1 LIAWIGRS
9 HPRAFIFAVLLLAML
24 WYVCDFAYVS
34 IDAEVDYA
42 TKADVIIV
50 LGCRIYGDAPDG
62 LSYCSH
68 SRAIHGADLY
78 KRDLAA
84 YIIVSGGMTE
94 SDITEASVLSR
105 LLRENGVPESA
116 IVQENQAHNT
126 IQNLTYSRGIMQERG
141 WQTAI
146 LVTEPFHINRSW
158 LIAHD
163 LGMAIYSSPATD
175 TPNWNQPLVRA
186 YNLSRDTVSLMLY
199 QAKQL
204 VGVRE

>member
-1 LIAWIGRS
+1 MIAWIQRS
-9 HPRAFIFAVLLLAML
+9 RPRAIIFAVLFLAML

-34 IDAEVDYA
+34 IDAEADHA
-42 TKADVIIV
+42 TQADVIIV
-50 LGCRIYGDAPDG
+50 LGCRIHGDAPDG
-62 LSYCSH
+62 LSYCIR
-68 SRAIHGADLY
+68 SRAIHAADLY
-78 KRDLAA
+78 ERDLAG
-84 YIIVSGGMTE
+84 YIIASGGMTE
-94 SDITEASVLSR
+94 SDLTEASVLSR

-116 IVQENQAHNT
+116 IVQESQAHNT
-126 IQNLTYSRGIMQERG
+126 IQNLTFSRGIMKERG

-146 LVTEPFHINRSW
+146 VVTEPFHINRSR

-163 LGMAIYSSPATD
+163 LGMTIYSSPATD

-204 VGVRE
+204 AGVRE